1 MVYVLNMLG
10 QPLMP
15 TNDHR
20 KVRLLLKQN
29 KAVVISRTP
38 FVIKLKVR
46 TKTYKQ
52 PVTLGVDEGSK
63 TIGLSAST
71 K

>member
-1 MVYVLNMLG
+1 MVYILNMLG

-52 PVTLGVDEGSK
+52 PVLLYVWPSQ
-63 TIGLSAST
+63 
-71 K
+71 